1 MNTLQKLFNYF
12 TTAEKVIW
20 SGSFAAISISFFVF
34 DGEGYLSYLASVIG
48 ITALIL
54 CARGNPLGQLMCIVF
69 GLMYAFISFGF
80 AYYGEVITY
89 LGMSVPMAALSLI
102 SWLRNPFKGNKS
114 QVAVN
119 RITKR
124 EIPFML
130 VLAVIVT
137 ALMYF
142 ALELFGTANLI
153 PSTISV
159 FTSFVAVYL
168 TYRRSPY
175 FALAY
180 GINDVVLMVLWILAC
195 LVDISYLSVV
205 ICFGVFLVND
215 IYSFVNWRRMQKRQA
230 QG

>member
-168 TYRRSPY
+168 THRRSPY